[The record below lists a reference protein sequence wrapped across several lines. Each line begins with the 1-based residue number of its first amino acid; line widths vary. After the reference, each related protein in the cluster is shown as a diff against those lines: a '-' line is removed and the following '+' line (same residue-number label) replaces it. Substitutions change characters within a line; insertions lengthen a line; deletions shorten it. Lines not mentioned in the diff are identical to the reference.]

1 MKLCMNVI
9 VEPTNSL
16 KKVSDE
22 KDKNQKILRQN
33 EAKMSQNVTPIFVIE
48 CSEASLKVIF

>member
-1 MKLCMNVI
+1 MKVGTNVI
-9 VEPTNSL
+9 VEPKNSL

-33 EAKMSQNVTPIFVIE
+33 EAEIGCFSDHPIFQKL
-48 CSEASLKVIF
+48 SLDDQKRF